1 MKNVAIYLSLATILI
16 TNISSKAGVL
26 ELQGRFTYEKIKL
39 DRNQIFDKK
48 MHFAVIPN
56 LEN

>member
-1 MKNVAIYLSLATILI
+1 MNHVLI

-39 DRNQIFDKK
+39 DINQIFDKK
-48 MHFAVIPN
+48 CILQFT
-56 LEN
+56 